1 MRGRGLTAGLR
12 STRGAAESRPCA
24 RRLLVACASR
34 GAAESEWRARV
45 RQRVR
50 ALRRGAQGA
59 DEDASLRRRRFC
71 SCRNSRCL
79 KLYCECFASNDHCD
93 ALCNCQ
99 GCMNKPEFE
108 SLRRQSI
115 ETVLFRNPHAFRPK
129 IAHVAASPLQL
140 DGAAR
145 PVHHRVSGRGREG
158 AVRSRADRA
167 PAARAGLQLSQVAL
181 SEGLLRVLPGARAV
195 RRELPLRRLP
205 QL

>member
-1 MRGRGLTAGLR
+1 M
-12 STRGAAESRPCA
+12 SGACFAFVC
-24 RRLLVACASR
+24 
-34 GAAESEWRARV
+34 
-45 RQRVR
+45 VR
-50 ALRRGAQGA
+50 ALRHGAQGA

-129 IAHVAASPLQL
+129 IAQVAASPLQIA
-140 DGAAR
+140 GAAR
-145 PVHHRVSGRGREG
+145 PVHHRVSARAPAPR
-158 AVRSRADRA
+158 RSRSDRA
-167 PAARAGLQLSQVAL
+167 PAARAGLQLPQVAL